1 MRNIKSSANVG
12 KSTATDAKII
22 GSIRHPKTIKLP
34 NEPLFTVQPT
44 KSWAGVNPKYLWI
57 YRELLYFMAWRDLK
71 VRYKQA
77 VLGMAWVVLQPLV
90 MTLVFTIVLGRLVKV
105 PSDGIP
111 YPLFAYAGLLIWTF
125 FSGAVSTTGNS
136 LVGNA
141 NLITKVY
148 FPRMIIPVASV
159 IGKLVDLGV
168 ACIILIGLMAY
179 YRIGLTRHFLMAP
192 FLILL
197 VALLS
202 LGLGMWTSAVNVKY
216 RDIGLA
222 LPVLIQL
229 WMFVSPVVY
238 PVSIVPAKWR
248 LLYSLNPLVGIIGG
262 FRAAVFG
269 QAFDWPAIAIATAF
283 TSVLLIYA
291 AYSFRHHERT
301 FADLV

>member
-1 MRNIKSSANVG
+1 MGNIKGSASVVEP
-12 KSTATDAKII
+12 TATDAKST
-22 GSIRHPKTIKLP
+22 GSTPHPITFKLP
-34 NEPLFTVQPT
+34 DEPLFTVQPT
-44 KSWAGVNPKYLWI
+44 NSWAGVNPRHLWI
-57 YRELLYFMAWRDLK
+57 YRELLYFMTWRDLK

-77 VLGMAWVVLQPLV
+77 VLGIAWVVLQPLV
-90 MTLVFTIVLGRLVKV
+90 MTLVFTIVLGRLVRV

-111 YPLFAYAGLLIWTF
+111 YPLFAYAGLTIWTF
-125 FSGAVSTTGNS
+125 FSGAVSVTGNS

-159 IGKLVDLGV
+159 MGKLVDLGV

-179 YRIGLTRHFLMAP
+179 YRVGPTRHFLMAP

-216 RDIGLA
+216 RDVGIA

-229 WMFVSPVVY
+229 WMFVSPVLY
-238 PVSIVPAKWR
+238 PLSMVPAKWR

-262 FRAAVFG
+262 FRSAVFG
-269 QAFDWPAIAIATAF
+269 EAFDWPAIGLATVI

-291 AYSFRHHERT
+291 AYSFRRHERT